1 MNSSI
6 KRITNSNDL
15 SLHEALKNS
24 YSKNPKENMKGYAL
38 DKGLSNHNQ
47 QVYYN
52 KDKNQLLMSVAG
64 THNLRDWGT
73 DIYLGL
79 GKLKNT
85 NRYKEADK
93 TLKQAKDKY
102 KPMKTNLVGHSL
114 GHSIAS
120 NIGSRDDNIL
130 GLNGGYT
137 IGQTTRDNVKHFR
150 NGGDIV
156 STFGNSSSN
165 THQLGNPNNK
175 THIGFIDALRAHNVD
190 NIRNSGIVV

>member
-1 MNSSI
+1 MYSSV
-6 KRITNSNDL
+6 KRISNSNDL

-24 YSKNPKENMKGYAL
+24 YSKNPKETMKGYVL
-38 DKGLSNHNQ
+38 DKGLSNDNQ

-52 KDKNQLLMSVAG
+52 KNKIELLMSVAG
-64 THNLRDWGT
+64 THKPADFVT
-73 DIYLGL
+73 DFFLGI
-79 GKLKNT
+79 GRLKNT

-93 TLKQAKDKY
+93 ILKTAKSKY

-137 IGQTTRDNVKHFR
+137 IGQSTRDNVKHFR
-150 NGGDIV
+150 NSGDVV
-156 STFGNSSSN
+156 STFGNFSSN
-165 THQLGNPNNK
+165 TRQLANPNYR
-175 THIGFIDALRAHNVD
+175 TGIFAIDALRAHNVD
-190 NIRNSGIVV
+190 NIINSGIVV

>member
-24 YSKNPKENMKGYAL
+24 YSKNPKDNMKGYAL

-73 DIYLGL
+73 DIY
-79 GKLKNT
+79 
-85 NRYKEADK
+85 
-93 TLKQAKDKY
+93 
-102 KPMKTNLVGHSL
+102 
-114 GHSIAS
+114 
-120 NIGSRDDNIL
+120 IL
-130 GLNGGYT
+130 G
-137 IGQTTRDNVKHFR
+137 
-150 NGGDIV
+150 
-156 STFGNSSSN
+156 
-165 THQLGNPNNK
+165 
-175 THIGFIDALRAHNVD
+175 
-190 NIRNSGIVV
+190 